1 MDSSTLK
8 CSINTYLSL
17 GLDAYFFIR
26 FISVLLLF
34 FLFIG
39 TLNMVILIPINYTG
53 SSTEYTA
60 FGLDKLSLS
69 NIATTNVSRLNAH
82 F

>member
-1 MDSSTLK
+1 
-8 CSINTYLSL
+8 
-17 GLDAYFFIR
+17 
-26 FISVLLLF
+26 
-34 FLFIG
+34 
-39 TLNMVILIPINYTG
+39 MVILIPINYTG